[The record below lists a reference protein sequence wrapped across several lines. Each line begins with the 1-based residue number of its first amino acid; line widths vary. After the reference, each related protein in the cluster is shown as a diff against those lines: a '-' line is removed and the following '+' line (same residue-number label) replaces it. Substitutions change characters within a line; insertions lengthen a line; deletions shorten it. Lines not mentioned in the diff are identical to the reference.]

1 MVPPE
6 PHDPSDLGQ
15 PATADRQVDDF
26 SVSRESS
33 PSPRKGRP
41 WLTVLSVL
49 IVLLGLGFGWRW
61 WQSRNAAAPAGPG
74 AAQAQAAPVQLQ
86 TVETSTVSESSE
98 FVGTLTSRRSV
109 DLRPEI
115 DGRVTEILVQ
125 PGDTVEVGQP
135 LVLLSPD
142 QRAAEYASVLA
153 AVNSA
158 RATRASSASE
168 LQALQAERIAAVAE
182 VDLQNENFRRTSQLV
197 QEGALA
203 QDQLDQVERDRR
215 SAIATLNATDQ
226 RIQASRADLAESEA
240 ALQQAQANA
249 AASNA
254 QLQDT
259 VIEAPFAGTMGDI
272 PAKVGDF
279 VNAGDVVTSVTQD
292 QALELEISVPL
303 ERGPDLRTGQRVELI
318 DAQGTPLTV
327 GRINFTAPQVNT
339 AAQSILVKANFDN
352 PDGRLR
358 AGQFVRARVIWDESP
373 GVLVPTSAI
382 SRLGGETFVFVAET
396 PSAEEGQA
404 QAEQAP
410 QEQAPQ
416 RQAPGA
422 APQLIARQ
430 KQVEL
435 GDIEGNSYQVI
446 EGLEPGEQI
455 VVSGVLNLSDGV
467 PIMPQP
473 ETQSAGGQEQG

>member
-6 PHDPSDLGQ
+6 PQNPSDLGQ

-26 SVSRESS
+26 AVHRD
-33 PSPRKGRP
+33 PSPRKGFP
-41 WLTVLSVL
+41 WLTALSVL
-49 IVLLGLGFGWRW
+49 VVLLGLGFGWRW
-61 WQSRNAAAPAGPG
+61 WQSRNAAAPGGPG
-74 AAQAQAAPVQLQ
+74 AAQAQAAPVELQ

-115 DGRVTEILVQ
+115 DGRITEILVQ

-158 RATRASSASE
+158 RATRASAASE

-197 QEGALA
+197 QEGALS
-203 QDQLDQVERDRR
+203 QDELDQVERDRR

-226 RIQASRADLAESEA
+226 RIQASRANLAESEA

-259 VIEAPFAGTMGDI
+259 VIEAPFAGTIGDI
-272 PAKVGDF
+272 PAKIGDF
-279 VNAGDVVTSVTQD
+279 VNAGDIVTSVTQD
-292 QALELEISVPL
+292 QALELEISIPL

-318 DAQGTPLTV
+318 DPQGNPLTV

-373 GVLVPTSAI
+373 GVLVPTAAI

-396 PSAEEGQA
+396 PSAEAGQSEAGQPEAGQA
-404 QAEQAP
+404 PPQAGQAP
-410 QEQAPQ
+410 AEAPS
-416 RQAPGA
+416 
-422 APQLIARQ
+422 LIARQ
-430 KQVEL
+430 KPVEL
-435 GDIEGNSYQVI
+435 GDLQGNNYHVI
-446 EGLEPGEQI
+446 EGLEPGEQV
-455 VVSGVLNLSDGV
+455 VVSGVLNLADGI
-467 PIMPQP
+467 PIAPQP
-473 ETQSAGGQEQG
+473 QQGAGGQEQG

>member
-1 MVPPE
+1 MAPPD
-6 PHDPSDLGQ
+6 PHDPSSDLGQ
-15 PATADRQVDDF
+15 PATADRQTDDF
-26 SVSRESS
+26 AVPRD

-41 WLTVLSVL
+41 WLTALS
-49 IVLLGLGFGWRW
+49 IVILLLGLGFGWRW
-61 WQSRNAAAPAGPG
+61 WQLRNASAPGGAGPG
-74 AAQAQAAPVQLQ
+74 AAQAQAAPVELE
-86 TVETSTVSESSE
+86 TVETSTISESSE
-98 FVGTLTSRRSV
+98 FVGTLISRRSV

-115 DGRVTEILVQ
+115 DGRITEILAQ
-125 PGDTVEVGQP
+125 PGEAVEVGQP

-158 RATRASSASE
+158 RATRASAASE
-168 LQALQAERIAAVAE
+168 LQALQAERVAAVAE

-197 QEGALA
+197 QEGALS

-226 RIQASRADLAESEA
+226 RIQASRANLAESQA
-240 ALQQAQANA
+240 ALEQAQANA

-259 VIEAPFAGTMGDI
+259 VIEAPFAGTIGDI
-272 PAKVGDF
+272 PAKIGDF
-279 VNAGDVVTSVTQD
+279 VNAGDIVTSVTQD
-292 QALELEISVPL
+292 QALELEISIPL
-303 ERGPDLRTGQRVELI
+303 ERGSDLRTGQRVELI
-318 DAQGTPLTV
+318 DPQGNPLTV

-373 GVLVPTSAI
+373 GVLVPTAAI

-396 PSAEEGQA
+396 PSAEARQPEAGQA
-404 QAEQAP
+404 PPQPGQASAEAP
-410 QEQAPQ
+410 S
-416 RQAPGA
+416 
-422 APQLIARQ
+422 LIARQ
-430 KQVEL
+430 KPVEL
-435 GDIEGNSYQVI
+435 GDLQGNNYHVI
-446 EGLEPGEQI
+446 EGLEPGEQV
-455 VVSGVLNLSDGV
+455 VVSGVLNLADGI
-467 PIMPQP
+467 PIAPQP
-473 ETQSAGGQEQG
+473 QQSAGGQEQG